1 MSSNGENSAVFRFEE
16 FVVDPKS
23 RVLSRDGEKIP
34 LTPRVFDTLLALVH
48 RPGETV
54 TKDELMSAI
63 WPDSFVEEANL
74 AQNVAVLRKALGEN
88 SRQHRYIVTVP
99 GKGYR
104 FVPEVHPGTRSGG
117 AAYPEAVGPNPDVPA
132 IEASSAHTS
141 GRELVAAAIGA
152 AIVLTVVVAGYLYL
166 REGAVP
172 APSVARARQ
181 ITSFS
186 GLDLYATFA
195 PDGHTIAYASNK
207 SGAFEIYT
215 RQLVQGAVDIQL
227 TNDGSHNL
235 QPAFSPDGTRIA
247 YYSVQRGGVWLL
259 PSSGGT
265 PKRLTDFGSNPAWSP
280 DGKLLAFQSD
290 PLNEFGGHA
299 RNGMPPSTLWIVPAD
314 GSSNPIQIT
323 SVGTPPGGHAAPEW
337 SPDGKRIVFDSND
350 WAASNIW
357 SVGSDGSD
365 LRPVLTDDS
374 SISGDRW
381 VTASDPVFTRDGRSI
396 VYVGDMGLSIN
407 TVNVDANGQATQAPI
422 KIFDASASRVRHLAV
437 SPDDK
442 RVIYSALST
451 SSNLFMSDVTN
462 DGSFPE
468 PKQLTKNADAR
479 TVSPTFSPDGM
490 MIAFQE
496 YTTGTAANIRVMRV
510 DGSGGRQITGTMG
523 FNPSW
528 FPSGDRVGFSVPRG
542 RQSEY
547 WYAAADGSVERKLF
561 DYPDPEVLNGR
572 LTADGKAVLF
582 NSKRSGTINIWRMP
596 IEGGEATQLTFD
608 AEMAG
613 FPSVSRDGK
622 WIGLQLKRG
631 GDNHAAYMPA
641 EGGEIVQMTNEP
653 GQSWVSDWAPDNDR
667 LLFAGRR
674 AAIWNIYSISRTTRE
689 TKQLTNFNKLNS
701 YVRYPAWSP
710 LGDKI
715 AYEYAESTGNIWMIE
730 LN

>member
-1 MSSNGENSAVFRFEE
+1 MGRNGENSAVFRFDE
-16 FVVDPKS
+16 FVVDPKT
-23 RVLSRDGEKIP
+23 RVLSRDGETIP
-34 LTPRVFDTLLALVH
+34 LTPRVFDTLLAFVH

-54 TKDELMSAI
+54 TKDELMGAI

-99 GKGYR
+99 GTGYR
-104 FVPEVHPGTRSGG
+104 FVPEVQEVAIGSRDASPPEEELITETTAPTVSAASRPFNRELLAAGLG
-117 AAYPEAVGPNPDVPA
+117 AALVLA
-132 IEASSAHTS
+132 IV
-141 GRELVAAAIGA
+141 VAA
-152 AIVLTVVVAGYLYL
+152 YLYL
-166 REGAVP
+166 REGTV
-172 APSVARARQ
+172 APSVARTRQ

-195 PDGHTIAYASNK
+195 PSGHTIAYSSNK

-215 RQLVQGAVDIQL
+215 RQLVQGADDIQL

-247 YYSVQRGGVWLL
+247 YYSVQKGGVWII

-280 DGKLLAFQSD
+280 DSKLLAFQSD

-299 RNGMPPSTLWIVPAD
+299 RNAMPPSTLWIVPAD
-314 GSSNPIQIT
+314 GSSGPRQIT
-323 SVGTPPGGHAAPEW
+323 AVGTPPGGHAAPEW
-337 SPDGKRIVFDSND
+337 SPDGTRIVFDSND

-357 SVGSDGSD
+357 SVASDGSD
-365 LRPVLTDDS
+365 LRPVLTDAS

-381 VTASDPVFTRDGRSI
+381 VTASDPVFSRDGRSI
-396 VYVGDMGLSIN
+396 VYAGDMGLSIN
-407 TVNVDANGQATQAPI
+407 SVNVDSNAQATQAPT

-437 SPDDK
+437 SPDGK

-462 DGSFPE
+462 EGSFPE

-479 TVSPTFSPDGM
+479 TVSPTFSPDGS

-496 YTTGTAANIRVMRV
+496 YTTGTSANIRVMRV
-510 DGSGGRQITGTMG
+510 DGSGSRQITGTMG

-528 FPSGDRVGFSVPRG
+528 FPSGDRVGFFAPNG
-542 RQSEY
+542 RKSEY

-561 DYPDPEVLNGR
+561 DYSDPEVLTGR
-572 LTADGKAVLF
+572 LSADGKAVLF
-582 NSKRSGTINIWRMP
+582 NSKRSGTINIWRIR
-596 IEGGEATQLTFD
+596 IEGGEAEQLTFD
-608 AEMAG
+608 EEMAG

-622 WIGLQLKRG
+622 WIGFQLKRG
-631 GDNHAAYMPA
+631 GDNHAAYMSA
-641 EGGEIVQMTNEP
+641 DGGEIVQLTNEP